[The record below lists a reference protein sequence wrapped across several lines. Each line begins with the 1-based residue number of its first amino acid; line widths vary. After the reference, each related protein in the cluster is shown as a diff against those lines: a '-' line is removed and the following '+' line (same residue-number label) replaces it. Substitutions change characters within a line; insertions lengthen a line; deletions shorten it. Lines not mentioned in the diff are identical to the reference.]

1 MCITCENKGTKDFQN
16 GDSVKQHMIDRGHCF
31 MKIDEGY
38 EEYESF
44 YDFSELFKEKLKQ
57 QSRNVPGIEYH
68 TVKVYVDDKEQ
79 AEIK

>member
-44 YDFSELFKEKLKQ
+44 YDFSELFKEKLK
-57 QSRNVPGIEYH
+57 
-68 TVKVYVDDKEQ
+68 
-79 AEIK
+79 